1 MLYVRHTVGSRLFC
15 ETTEHEINNVKNSWE
30 ISFKTN
36 KETANTLLK
45 FRDELNIFYV
55 EEDNQNQKTWFYS
68 SEGNVHFLEDES
80 KCIIICDH
88 KTVYPV

>member
-15 ETTEHEINNVKNSWE
+15 ETTEYEIQSVSDNWE
-30 ISFKTN
+30 ISFKTD
-36 KETANTLLK
+36 EVTASTLLK

-55 EEDNQNQKTWFYS
+55 EEENQNQKTWFYS
-68 SEGNVHFLEDES
+68 SEGDVRFLEDDG
-80 KCIIICDH
+80 KCVILVDH

>member
-15 ETTEHEINNVKNSWE
+15 ETNEYEIKPVENSWE
-30 ISFKTN
+30 ISFETD
-36 KETANTLLK
+36 KETADILLK

-68 SEGNVHFLEDES
+68 SEGQVSFLEEES
-80 KCIIICDH
+80 KCIIFADH

>member
-15 ETTEHEINNVKNSWE
+15 ETTEYEIKLVENSWE

-36 KETANTLLK
+36 KETVNTLLK

-68 SEGNVHFLEDES
+68 SEGDVRFSENDS
-80 KCIIICDH
+80 KCIILADH